1 MAYAGGTVVM
11 IALGAIA
18 SRFVGGARPAPVADA
33 ANVERAAMSRQV
45 AELERKVESLQS
57 SQARPQPI
65 PLAAASTT
73 ARGTAVRPET
83 PPLTDEQRRARAI
96 ENEQRVAQR
105 LDRHIEEEAIDGAW
119 ANRAAREMS
128 DSVRTALPGTKV
140 EDVRCQTSMCRV
152 AVTHADAKAEEDF
165 VATLP
170 HLSPFAS
177 SGIIRKVG
185 TEEAPRSVVYIARAG
200 FDLPVN

>member
-1 MAYAGGTVVM
+1 M

-18 SRFVGGARPAPVADA
+18 SRFVGGARPAPAADA
-33 ANVERAAMSRQV
+33 ANFDRAAMSRQV
-45 AELERKVESLQS
+45 AELERKVDRLQS
-57 SQARPQPI
+57 SQTRPEPI
-65 PLAAASTT
+65 PLPVASSA
-73 ARGTAVRPET
+73 ARGAAVRPET

-105 LDRHIEEEAIDGAW
+105 LDRRIEEEAIDGAW
-119 ANRAAREMS
+119 ANTTARQMS
-128 DSVRTALPGTKV
+128 ETVRTSLPGTKV

-185 TEEAPRSVVYIARAG
+185 TEEAPRSVVYVARAG